1 VVPFVSPLVRG
12 SIVVTASTLGSAAI
26 TPVLYLCLVLLYFDL
41 RIRKESFDLDQLAA
55 QVRAGGGA

>member
-1 VVPFVSPLVRG
+1 MSPLVRG
-12 SIVVTASTLGSAAI
+12 SLALTASTIGTAVV